1 MHAYFSHR
9 SFQKE
14 HLSDYKRKMPPTSDE
29 TSMVKRRWLV
39 MSICL
44 HTVVIQPLRGVIAK
58 KIETVYQFKKKKE
71 DIDTQTYEEHLMK
84 ISPNATKKLSY
95 ENINKNELLKDKET
109 DDYCYERFNY
119 KVENAVSLANLLVT
133 PAAKFTAFDESLDAL
148 PALTLLSYRGLFG
161 SEINNC
167 ARDVKNKVRTECA
180 HPNFS
185 IWTEE
190 YYMDCFRFLEDL
202 VSQISEQF
210 GDLIDKNQILH
221 RLQWWQ
227 EHGMLG

>member
-1 MHAYFSHR
+1 
-9 SFQKE
+9 
-14 HLSDYKRKMPPTSDE
+14 MPPTSDE
-29 TSMVKRRWLV
+29 TSLDKRRWLV

-44 HTVVIQPLRGVIAK
+44 HIVVIPPLRGVIAK
-58 KIETVYQFKKKKE
+58 KIEAIYEFNKKSKH
-71 DIDTQTYEEHLMK
+71 IDTQTYEKRLRK
-84 ISPNATKKLSY
+84 ISPDAREKLNY
-95 ENINKNELLKDKET
+95 KNINENELLKDKET

-119 KVENAVSLANLLVT
+119 KVENAVSLAHLLVS

-148 PALTLLSYRGLFG
+148 TALTLLSYRGLFRHK
-161 SEINNC
+161 INTY
-167 ARDVKNKVRTECA
+167 ARDVKNKVRTECG

-185 IWTEE
+185 IWTKE
-190 YYMDCFRFLEDL
+190 YYMDCFRLLEDL